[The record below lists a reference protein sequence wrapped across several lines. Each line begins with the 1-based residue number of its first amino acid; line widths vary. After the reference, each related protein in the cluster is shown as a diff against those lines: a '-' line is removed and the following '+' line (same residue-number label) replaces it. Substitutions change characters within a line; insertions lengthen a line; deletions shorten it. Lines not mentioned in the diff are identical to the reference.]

1 MDSVLTRSDNLRP
14 AQNPRSAAL
23 LHRYSA
29 TSQRLLLA
37 ADVLAFFASFY
48 VAMGLVDRNW
58 ELHNFVALIF
68 GSAGLSIALWIV
80 IFAKLGMYKA
90 SAAVSARDELYYTVA
105 ALAIGIAP
113 QLLLFTIV
121 PQLSPSRL
129 LFVVAVGCAVLGVG
143 GSRAVIRPAA
153 RAAEHRKARRILVVS
168 FNGDCSTLTA
178 SMPKNWSISIYHS
191 DRSAAQSDSPSAIL
205 ERLAWFRAAAGED
218 CDTIMI
224 DALPSP
230 PAAVHVC
237 ELAAR
242 YGMRVA
248 FAPPQMVHSAY
259 DVRVEREGRQS
270 MLVPVPLSVMHP
282 AADFCK
288 ALFDRTLAFLAIV
301 LLLPV
306 LIVVAIA
313 IRAEGAGPVFFKQER
328 VGRFGRP
335 FRVWKFRSM
344 RIDAGSEWATR
355 EDKRITRVG
364 AFLRKFSLDEL
375 PQLFNVLRGEMSL
388 VGPRP
393 EMCEYAE
400 AFAKKLPRYAER
412 HLVRPGITGWTQI
425 NMRRHLTPDDAV
437 EVLEHDLFYIEN
449 WSMLL
454 DLSILLKTASEFLF
468 HRGV

>member
-1 MDSVLTRSDNLRP
+1 MTRPETFRP
-14 AQNPRSAAL
+14 SHNPRSAAL
-23 LHRYSA
+23 LHRYSTA
-29 TSQRLLLA
+29 SQRLLPA
-37 ADVLAFFASFY
+37 ADILAFFASFY
-48 VAMGLVDRNW
+48 VAMGFVDRNW
-58 ELHNFVALIF
+58 QFHNFVALIL
-68 GSAGLSIALWIV
+68 GSAGLSILLWIV

-90 SAAVSARDELYYTVA
+90 SSAVSARDELYYTVA

-129 LFVVAVGCAVLGVG
+129 LFVVGVGCAVLGAG

-153 RAAEHRKARRILVVS
+153 RAAERRKARRVLVVS
-168 FNGDCSTLTA
+168 FDGESSALTA
-178 SMPKNWSISIYHS
+178 SMPKNWPITVCHGE
-191 DRSAAQSDSPSAIL
+191 RSAAYDDASSAIL
-205 ERLAWFRAAAGED
+205 ERIAWFRAAARDD
-218 CDTIMI
+218 CDTIVI
-224 DALPSP
+224 GALPSP
-230 PAAVHVC
+230 PAATHVC

-248 FAPPQMVHSAY
+248 FAPRELVHSTY

-288 ALFDRTLAFLAIV
+288 MLFDCTAAFVALVLLAPVLMLVALAIRV
-301 LLLPV
+301 DGGGPV
-306 LIVVAIA
+306 L
-313 IRAEGAGPVFFKQER
+313 FKQER
-328 VGRFGRP
+328 VGRYGRP

-344 RIDAGSEWATR
+344 RLDAGSEWATH
-355 EDKRITRVG
+355 EDKRVTRVG
-364 AFLRKFSLDEL
+364 TFLRKFSLDEL

-400 AFAKKLPRYAER
+400 NFAKKLPRYAER

-425 NMRRHLTPDDAV
+425 NMRRHLTPDDAF

>member
-1 MDSVLTRSDNLRP
+1 MDSVLIGPERLLPS
-14 AQNPRSAAL
+14 QSSRSAAL

-29 TSQRLLLA
+29 TTQAILLA

-48 VAMGLVDRNW
+48 VAMGFVDRDW
-58 ELHNFVALIF
+58 HLRNFVALIL

-80 IFAKLGMYKA
+80 VFAKLGMYKT
-90 SAAVSARDELYYTVA
+90 SAALSARDELYYTVA

-129 LFVVAVGCAVLGVG
+129 LFLVAVGCAVLGVG
-143 GSRAVIRPAA
+143 GSRAVIRPAT
-153 RAAEHRKARRILVVS
+153 RALEHRRTRRVLVVT
-168 FNGDCSTLTA
+168 FGDESPLSA
-178 SMPKNWSISIYHS
+178 SAPKHWRISIY
-191 DRSAAQSDSPSAIL
+191 RSASRGVRDDTPEAIL
-205 ERLAWFRAAAGED
+205 ERLAWFRAAARDD
-218 CDTIMI
+218 CDTIVI
-224 DALPSP
+224 GALLP
-230 PAAVHVC
+230 PGAAVHVFG
-237 ELAAR
+237 LASR

-248 FAPPQMVHSAY
+248 FAPSELVRSTY

-270 MLVPVPLSVMHP
+270 MLVPVPLSIVNP
-282 AADFCK
+282 AADFSK
-288 ALFDRTLAFLAIV
+288 ALFDRTLSLLALVLLSPV
-301 LLLPV
+301 LLL
-306 LIVVAIA
+306 VAAA
-313 IRAEGAGPVFFKQER
+313 IRLEGPGPILFKQER
-328 VGRFGRP
+328 VGRYGRT

-344 RIDAGSEWATR
+344 RVGAGAEWATQG
-355 EDKRITRVG
+355 DKRVTRVG
-364 AFLRKFSLDEL
+364 AFLRRFSLDEL

-393 EMCEYAE
+393 EMRAYAE
-400 AFAKKLPRYAER
+400 LFAQRLARYGER

-425 NMRRHLTPDDAV
+425 NMRRHLTPDDAA

-449 WSMLL
+449 WSILL